1 MVRGWEESV
10 KEWGSMGAIGEM
22 SRFLGLGFC
31 LFVYTAA
38 AVVVVKEEDGGK
50 GKCYLCS
57 QTTEN
62 VSNGLFILP
71 LFLMACSSF
80 FFSLFLG
87 CSCVVRCVFF
97 YKSGVRTNFYTPRL
111 ILWDKFHRSLVEIS
125 IKIRAKLYMDWPR
138 RN

>member
-1 MVRGWEESV
+1 MWVVRGWEESV

-50 GKCYLCS
+50 GKCYSCS

-80 FFSLFLG
+80 FFFSFFGVFLCCSLCFFL
-87 CSCVVRCVFF
+87 
-97 YKSGVRTNFYTPRL
+97 
-111 ILWDKFHRSLVEIS
+111 
-125 IKIRAKLYMDWPR
+125 
-138 RN
+138 